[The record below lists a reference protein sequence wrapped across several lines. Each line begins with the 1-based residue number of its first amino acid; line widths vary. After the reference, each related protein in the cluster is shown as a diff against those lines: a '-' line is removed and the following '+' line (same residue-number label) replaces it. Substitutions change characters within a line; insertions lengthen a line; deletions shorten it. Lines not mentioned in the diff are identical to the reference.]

1 MIRTLWDDV
10 MDLGRG
16 VSVDPYDAPDVDCPV
31 CLASAGEP
39 CVDEAGRLP
48 ETHAERVDSHPR

>member
-10 MDLGRG
+10 MDLEAGL
-16 VSVDPYDAPDVDCPV
+16 SVDDYDAPDVDCHV

-39 CVDEAGRLP
+39 CVDEAGRLT